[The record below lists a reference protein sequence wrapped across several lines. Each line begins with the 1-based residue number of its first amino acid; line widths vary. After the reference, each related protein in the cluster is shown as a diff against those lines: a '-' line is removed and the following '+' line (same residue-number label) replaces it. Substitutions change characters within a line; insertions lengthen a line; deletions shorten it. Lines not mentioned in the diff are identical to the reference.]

1 MSSTRANKS
10 PSDDGDTFD
19 NTLFFHG
26 ASLSFA
32 DFAESDMMLLED
44 SFDNSTSHGIGL
56 VHGSDGNASPAHPQK
71 STMMSRQPSSTTPS
85 HTNTTVAT
93 LPPRNEE
100 EKENQDS
107 SDDSDTIRDEISYVR
122 HKACILQRASH
133 ILLQPQRDYPALA
146 SFHACLQET
155 KQRSDHHPSLVMN
168 QMTIWDEARYFLQ
181 NENDAPEDIT
191 CQSPVTPPENEPFPD
206 WTVTSSMKSLSAVQ
220 QYFVAH
226 RYNPPL
232 DSSVVPAVLPLGP
245 GAADTHQPIRLVPP
259 KYRIDTSTVQCVT
272 STQFD
277 TARPRKIPSAATSS
291 TTAAT
296 ARISTKTEN
305 DDRRTVDDWY
315 NSQAGAGIS
324 DQFQK
329 KRQRCDSAVAI
340 MGPPSTRAT
349 LLDRRQ
355 NHARDTIRRREPNTK
370 LFRDRRRQ
378 RQPHVSAS
386 LRPYQRLL
394 SSSFHPV
401 SLPQRHDRAQE
412 GDKWKLLHQATR
424 TNRVN

>member
-1 MSSTRANKS
+1 
-10 PSDDGDTFD
+10 
-19 NTLFFHG
+19 
-26 ASLSFA
+26 
-32 DFAESDMMLLED
+32 
-44 SFDNSTSHGIGL
+44 
-56 VHGSDGNASPAHPQK
+56 
-71 STMMSRQPSSTTPS
+71 
-85 HTNTTVAT
+85 
-93 LPPRNEE
+93 
-100 EKENQDS
+100 
-107 SDDSDTIRDEISYVR
+107 
-122 HKACILQRASH
+122 
-133 ILLQPQRDYPALA
+133 
-146 SFHACLQET
+146 
-155 KQRSDHHPSLVMN
+155 
-168 QMTIWDEARYFLQ
+168 MTIWDEARYFLQ
-181 NENDAPEDIT
+181 HENDATEDIT
-191 CQSPVTPPENEPFPD
+191 CPSPVTPPEDGPFPD

-245 GAADTHQPIRLVPP
+245 GTVDTHQRIRLVPP

-277 TARPRKIPSAATSS
+277 TARPRKVPTA
-291 TTAAT
+291 TTATT
-296 ARISTKTEN
+296 ARMSMKTEN

-324 DQFQK
+324 DHCHHQQ
-329 KRQRCDSAVAI
+329 KRQRRDSTVAI
-340 MGPPSTRAT
+340 MGPPSTRT
-349 LLDRRQ
+349 TPLDRHQ

-370 LFRDRRRQ
+370 LFRDRLR

-386 LRPYQRLL
+386 LRPFQRLL

-401 SLPQRHDRAQE
+401 SLPRRHDRAQE